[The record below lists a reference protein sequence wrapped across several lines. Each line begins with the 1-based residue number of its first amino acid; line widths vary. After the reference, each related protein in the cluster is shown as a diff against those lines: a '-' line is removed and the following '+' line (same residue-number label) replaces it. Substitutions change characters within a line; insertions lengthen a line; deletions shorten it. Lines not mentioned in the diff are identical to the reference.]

1 MARSQYYKRMR
12 LFLVFTIILLIMLC
26 IVVVMAFRTGE
37 EATVGIFSLA
47 ATLVGTVFI
56 AMELKNSQDVTC
68 SDMLIDLNNYF
79 HESDRLMKVYEVLED
94 CQARNLTGAEPWKDV
109 RSVEIAQYSTFFE
122 NLYLL
127 YRHHIASIEDLNDL
141 FGYRFF
147 LFMNNP
153 YIQEQWILPT
163 SSSYVQIF
171 RLYEA
176 WIKHRIADNEN
187 PQGWKRSIPGARFIL
202 SQDYLKRQLYLH
214 ECELPADRI
223 IECFNVR
230 GRAFQLRH
238 LGFENVREIVDLQS
252 KVVDALPDKQ
262 MYYPLSRDEI
272 FESLHLDSLVGVYAD
287 DRLVAMALL
296 VNPREGERNLAADFN
311 LEASAAITFDVVI
324 VDPDTRGYGLHRRF
338 IDYAIAHARQ
348 HDAANILATVDPDN
362 AHSLN
367 NFLAAGFQITDT
379 HTKYANLRRHLLR
392 LSL

>member
-12 LFLVFTIILLIMLC
+12 LFLVFTIIILLMLC
-26 IVVVMAFRTGE
+26 VVVVMTFRTGE

-79 HESDRLMKVYEVLED
+79 HESDRLMKVYQVLED
-94 CQARNLTGAEPWKDV
+94 CQINNITGIEPWKDV

-153 YIQEQWILPT
+153 FIQEQWILPT

-176 WIKHRIADNEN
+176 WLNYRIGQNEN
-187 PQGWKRSIPGARFIL
+187 PQGWKRTIPGGEYVL

-214 ECELPADRI
+214 ECELPTDRTVGNYTI
-223 IECFNVR
+223 RNR
-230 GRAFQLRH
+230 QFQLRL
-238 LGFENVREIVDLQS
+238 LGFENVRQILELQQR
-252 KVVDALPDKQ
+252 VVEALPSPE

-272 FESLHLDSLVGVYAD
+272 FESLHLDRLFGFYTD

-296 VNPREGERNLAADFN
+296 VNPRQGDRNLALDFN
-311 LEASAAITFDVVI
+311 LDPTTAITFDVVI
-324 VDPDTRGYGLHRRF
+324 VDPATRGYGLHRLF
-338 IDYAIAHARQ
+338 INHAITYAGELHAS
-348 HDAANILATVDPDN
+348 HILATVAPDN
-362 AHSLN
+362 PHSLN
-367 NFLAAGFQITDT
+367 NFLATGFQIYDT
-379 HTKYANLRRHLLR
+379 RTKYNNLQRHLLR
-392 LSL
+392 LTL

>member
-1 MARSQYYKRMR
+1 MNLPNFPRIFSTKSVKPPIFPKSSASGFALSQKNAYLCEKYFTTMARSQYYKRMR

-109 RSVEIAQYSTFFE
+109 RSVEIAQYSTFFV

-171 RLYEA
+171 RL
-176 WIKHRIADNEN
+176 
-187 PQGWKRSIPGARFIL
+187 
-202 SQDYLKRQLYLH
+202 
-214 ECELPADRI
+214 
-223 IECFNVR
+223 
-230 GRAFQLRH
+230 
-238 LGFENVREIVDLQS
+238 
-252 KVVDALPDKQ
+252 
-262 MYYPLSRDEI
+262 
-272 FESLHLDSLVGVYAD
+272 
-287 DRLVAMALL
+287 
-296 VNPREGERNLAADFN
+296 
-311 LEASAAITFDVVI
+311 
-324 VDPDTRGYGLHRRF
+324 
-338 IDYAIAHARQ
+338 
-348 HDAANILATVDPDN
+348 
-362 AHSLN
+362 
-367 NFLAAGFQITDT
+367 
-379 HTKYANLRRHLLR
+379 
-392 LSL
+392 

>member
-12 LFLVFTIILLIMLC
+12 LFLVFTIILLLMLC
-26 IVVVMAFRTGE
+26 VVVVMTFRTGE

-79 HESDRLMKVYEVLED
+79 HESDRLMKVYQVLED
-94 CQARNLTGAEPWKDV
+94 CQINNITGSEPWKDV

-153 YIQEQWILPT
+153 FIQEQWILPT

-176 WIKHRIADNEN
+176 WLNYRIGQNEN
-187 PQGWKRSIPGARFIL
+187 PQGWKRTIPGGEYVL
-202 SQDYLKRQLYLH
+202 SQDYLKRQMYLH
-214 ECELPADRI
+214 ECELPTDRI
-223 IECFNVR
+223 VGNYTIRNR
-230 GRAFQLRH
+230 QFQLRL
-238 LGFENVREIVDLQS
+238 LGFENVRQILELQ
-252 KVVDALPDKQ
+252 
-262 MYYPLSRDEI
+262 
-272 FESLHLDSLVGVYAD
+272 
-287 DRLVAMALL
+287 
-296 VNPREGERNLAADFN
+296 
-311 LEASAAITFDVVI
+311 
-324 VDPDTRGYGLHRRF
+324 
-338 IDYAIAHARQ
+338 
-348 HDAANILATVDPDN
+348 
-362 AHSLN
+362 
-367 NFLAAGFQITDT
+367 
-379 HTKYANLRRHLLR
+379 
-392 LSL
+392 